1 MFCNRLFEARK
12 KKGLTQIKTAELAN
26 IRQARY
32 SAYETG
38 RQIPPVDVA
47 ATLADVLDVSLDWL
61 CGKDKQSKF
70 ESVGDIAQTIV
81 DMTAACEVNF
91 DEVGLDV
98 AIIIGH
104 QQELADFLARF
115 DSLRE
120 MENKETTK
128 KVFSAW
134 VNTEIQEL
142 SAIPLLK
149 R

>member
-91 DEVGLDV
+91 DEVGLGV
-98 AIIIGH
+98 AIIISH

-142 SAIPLLK
+142 SSIPLIK